1 MNKMSKPY
9 LDELR
14 DQNEGSVKKAILVV
28 VIVAVILLVIFVFY
42 PMIIQMIFGQQNP
55 NPSDRF

>member
-1 MNKMSKPY
+1 MNKMSNHY

-14 DQNEGSVKKAILVV
+14 DQNEGSAKKAILIV
-28 VIVAVILLVIFVFY
+28 VIVAVILLVIFVFT
-42 PMIIQMIFGQQNP
+42 PMITQIIFGQQNP